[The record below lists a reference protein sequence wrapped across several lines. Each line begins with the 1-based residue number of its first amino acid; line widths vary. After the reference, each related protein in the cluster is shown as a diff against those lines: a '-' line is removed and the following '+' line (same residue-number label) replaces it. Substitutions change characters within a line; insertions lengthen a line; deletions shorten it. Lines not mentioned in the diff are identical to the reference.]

1 MAIVVSTPPRLENG
15 AVLNREEFHRLYSE
29 CEELERVELIEG
41 IVYMPSPISL
51 DHSDPQTLVA
61 EWLAAYA
68 EKNPEV
74 KWSLPTS
81 LLLDDRNEPQPD
93 ALLYWRATAR
103 IQDRYLASPP
113 ELIVEVA
120 NTTASRDL
128 HQKKQAYERNG
139 VREYIVWRV
148 QDAAIDWFALREGM
162 YVLRSPDAEGVI
174 ESEVFPGLRL
184 DVGAM
189 LAGGRAVR
197 DDAGGE
203 APTDQ

>member
-15 AVLNREEFHRLYSE
+15 AVLTREEFHRLYSE
-29 CEELERVELIEG
+29 CEDLERVELIEG

-68 EKNPEV
+68 GKNPEV

-81 LLLDDRNEPQPD
+81 VLLDDRNEPQPD
-93 ALLYWRATAR
+93 AMLYWRATAL
-103 IQDRYLASPP
+103 IEDRYLASAP

-120 NTTASRDL
+120 STTASRDL

-148 QDAAIDWFALREGM
+148 QDDAIDWFTLRGGS
-162 YVLRSPDAEGVI
+162 YVLRSPDADGVI
-174 ESEVFPGLRL
+174 ASEVFPGLRL

-189 LAGGRAVR
+189 VARRRDAR
-197 DDAGGE
+197 DDADGE
-203 APTDQ
+203 GPPDQ